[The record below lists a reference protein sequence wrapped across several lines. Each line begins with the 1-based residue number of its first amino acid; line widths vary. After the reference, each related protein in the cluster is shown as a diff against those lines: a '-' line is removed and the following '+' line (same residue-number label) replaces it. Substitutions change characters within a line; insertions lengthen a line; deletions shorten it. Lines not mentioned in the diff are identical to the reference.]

1 MNVDDLMDKALGQRG
16 ALEKLLAGLPGIK
29 GYKDKELR
37 RASDKAVRDM
47 IAKQLQD
54 QYSRLSN
61 VESTLVDA
69 GQYGVLDDA
78 ARAGVRLQLLIDRV
92 RTASYG
98 YAPLFDA
105 IKVEENELA
114 ALAQFDQDM
123 VQGVDRVR
131 SAVDALAAPGDR
143 GESAWLEAIH
153 TLADTVSD
161 LNTQFGHRD
170 DVILHAAP
178 SSAASTD
185 LLPAS

>member
-1 MNVDDLMDKALGQRG
+1 MNVDDLMNKALDQRG
-16 ALEKLLAGLPGIK
+16 ALEKLFAGLPGIK

-54 QYSRLSN
+54 QQSRLSDIQ
-61 VESTLVDA
+61 SALVDA
-69 GQYGVLDDA
+69 GQYSVLDDA
-78 ARAGVRLQLLIDRV
+78 ARAGVKLQLLIDRM

-105 IKVEENELA
+105 IKIEENELA

-131 SAVDALAAPGDR
+131 SAVDALSAMGDQE
-143 GESAWLEAIH
+143 ESAWLTAVN
-153 TLADTVSD
+153 TLSAAVSE

-170 DVILHAAP
+170 DVILHAGP
-178 SSAASTD
+178 SSESTD
-185 LLPAS
+185 LLPVS